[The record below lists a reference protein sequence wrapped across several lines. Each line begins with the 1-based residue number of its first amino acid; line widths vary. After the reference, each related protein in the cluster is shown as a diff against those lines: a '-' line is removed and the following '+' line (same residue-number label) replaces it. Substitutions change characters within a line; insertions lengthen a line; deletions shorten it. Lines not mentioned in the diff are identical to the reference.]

1 MTEAEGNMSCSATP
15 EVVRNQRVEAILSE
29 NQGGFEAGVFHS
41 VLTDKD
47 GNVLWEDFSH
57 NGTTTEF
64 AKQIWLSALPAATHQ
79 TVVLGQTGRLLK
91 MGCFSRSSAGA
102 APTLS
107 IADTYAITVGGSTG
121 SFTTSPHSI
130 TTGTGW
136 AAISYDPGA
145 GTGGA
150 AVAIQNS
157 TAVAF
162 IGSAQTNVEGAFI
175 YTCNAADS
183 GGTLVAS
190 ALFGSPIASVASG
203 DTLNVTFT
211 ATLNVS

>member
-1 MTEAEGNMSCSATP
+1 
-15 EVVRNQRVEAILSE
+15 
-29 NQGGFEAGVFHS
+29 
-41 VLTDKD
+41 
-47 GNVLWEDFSH
+47 
-57 NGTTTEF
+57 
-64 AKQIWLSALPAATHQ
+64 
-79 TVVLGQTGRLLK
+79 
-91 MGCFSRSSAGA
+91 
-102 APTLS
+102 
-107 IADTYAITVGGSTG
+107 
-121 SFTTSPHSI
+121 
-130 TTGTGW
+130 
-136 AAISYDPGA
+136 
-145 GTGGA
+145 
-150 AVAIQNS
+150 VAIQNS